1 MCEQGRENRGVEEKG
16 GGARRSRARIGG
28 EMGLGLVAPEISGEG
43 EGGGGWS
50 AAVGRRKKGRGS
62 AKEAREQGSLGVG
75 FCGGSGRRIA
85 GD

>member
-1 MCEQGRENRGVEEKG
+1 G

-50 AAVGRRKKGRGS
+50 AAVGRRKKGGEVRRRRENRGVWGWGFAVVLGGVS
-62 AKEAREQGSLGVG
+62 PEIEDGVG
-75 FCGGSGRRIA
+75 FRRW
-85 GD
+85 